1 MLKLYNHI
9 IPNEKEKEML
19 LFIIYLAFISLGLP
33 DSLLGSAWPTI
44 YRQFNV
50 PVSYMGFV
58 SMIISFCTIISA
70 LMSDRLTKKLGTGK
84 ITALSTAL
92 TAVGLF
98 GFSFSSQYWML
109 CLWALPYGLG
119 AGSIDAALNN
129 FVALHFKSR
138 HMSWLH
144 CMWGIGASFGP
155 YVMSYC
161 ITKHDSWNMGYATI
175 GIIQSVL
182 TFVIIISLP
191 LWNKRSEED
200 GTDDGAKSSN
210 RKALSI
216 KEILAIP
223 GAKEILITFF
233 CYCAVEQ
240 TAGQWAASYLT
251 IFKNVPAATAAS
263 FASLF
268 YIGITVGRAFSGFL
282 TIRFN
287 DTQMIHI
294 GQGIIALGIILLFLP
309 LGDIVS
315 LAGLIIIGL
324 GCAPIYPCVIHS
336 TPSLFGADKSQAVIG
351 VQMAAAYVGT
361 TLMPPLFGLLAN
373 HISFALFP
381 FYLGIILVL
390 MIVMYIKEN
399 KKTGSTVSE

>member
-1 MLKLYNHI
+1 M
-9 IPNEKEKEML
+9 PNEKEKEML

-251 IFKNVPAATAAS
+251 IFKDVPAATAAS

-390 MIVMYIKEN
+390 MIVMYMNVI

>member
-1 MLKLYNHI
+1 
-9 IPNEKEKEML
+9 ML

-70 LMSDRLTKKLGTGK
+70 LMSDRLTKRLGTGK
-84 ITALSTAL
+84 VTALSTAL

-251 IFKNVPAATAAS
+251 IFKDVPAATAAS

-268 YIGITVGRAFSGFL
+268 YIGITVGRAISGFL
-282 TIRFN
+282 TIKFN

-390 MIVMYIKEN
+390 MIVMYMNVI

>member
-1 MLKLYNHI
+1 
-9 IPNEKEKEML
+9 ML

-251 IFKNVPAATAAS
+251 IFKDVPAATAAS

-268 YIGITVGRAFSGFL
+268 YIGITVGRAISGFL

-390 MIVMYIKEN
+390 MIVMYMNVI

>member
-1 MLKLYNHI
+1 MTT
-9 IPNEKEKEML
+9 L
-19 LFIIYLAFISLGLP
+19 LIVIIYLAFISLGLP
-33 DSLLGSAWPTI
+33 DSLLGSAWPSMYQGLGSTI
-44 YRQFNV
+44 SGAGNIF
-50 PVSYMGFV
+50 
-58 SMIISFCTIISA
+58 MIISAGTIVSS
-70 LMSDRLTKKLGTGK
+70 LMSDRVIHRFGTGK
-84 ITALSTAL
+84 V
-92 TAVGLF
+92 TAVSVAMTAFSLF
-98 GFSFSSQYWML
+98 GFASCTAYWQL
-109 CLWALPYGLG
+109 CLFAIPYGLG
-119 AGSIDAALNN
+119 AGAVDSALNN
-129 FVALHFKSR
+129 YVALHLKAR

-182 TFVIIISLP
+182 TFIIIISLP

-200 GTDDGAKSSN
+200 GTDDGANASS

-251 IFKNVPAATAAS
+251 IFKDVPAATAAS

-268 YIGITVGRAFSGFL
+268 YIGITVGRAISGFL
-282 TIRFN
+282 TIKFN

-309 LGDIVS
+309 FGDVIS

-373 HISFALFP
+373 HISFALYP
-381 FYLGIILVL
+381 IYLGIILVL
-390 MIVMYIKEN
+390 MIVMYMNVI
-399 KKTGSTVSE
+399 KKTESAK

>member
-1 MLKLYNHI
+1 MLRRYNHI

-251 IFKNVPAATAAS
+251 IFKDVPAATAAS

-268 YIGITVGRAFSGFL
+268 YIGITVGRAISGFL

-373 HISFALFP
+373 HISFALYP

-390 MIVMYIKEN
+390 MIVMYMNVI

>member
-1 MLKLYNHI
+1 M
-9 IPNEKEKEML
+9 PNEKEKEML

-390 MIVMYIKEN
+390 MIVMYMNVI

>member
-1 MLKLYNHI
+1 
-9 IPNEKEKEML
+9 ML

-98 GFSFSSQYWML
+98 GFSFSSHYWML

-182 TFVIIISLP
+182 TFIIIISLP

-200 GTDDGAKSSN
+200 GTDDGANASS

-251 IFKNVPAATAAS
+251 IFKDVPAATAAS

-268 YIGITVGRAFSGFL
+268 YIGITVGRAISGFL
-282 TIRFN
+282 TIKFN

-309 LGDIVS
+309 LEMLSRSPVLLLSVS
-315 LAGLIIIGL
+315 AALRSTLA
-324 GCAPIYPCVIHS
+324 
-336 TPSLFGADKSQAVIG
+336 
-351 VQMAAAYVGT
+351 
-361 TLMPPLFGLLAN
+361 
-373 HISFALFP
+373 
-381 FYLGIILVL
+381 
-390 MIVMYIKEN
+390 
-399 KKTGSTVSE
+399 

>member
-1 MLKLYNHI
+1 
-9 IPNEKEKEML
+9 ML

-44 YRQFNV
+44 YRQFDV

-98 GFSFSSQYWML
+98 GFSFSSRYYML

-161 ITKHDSWNMGYATI
+161 ITDHDSWNMGYRVI
-175 GIIQSVL
+175 GFIQSAL
-182 TFVIIISLP
+182 TLVIIISLP
-191 LWNKRSEED
+191 LWNRRSEAD
-200 GTDDGAKSSN
+200 GTDDGAKASN
-210 RKALSI
+210 RRALSI

-251 IFKNVPAATAAS
+251 VFKGVPAATAAS

-268 YIGITVGRAFSGFL
+268 YIGITIGRAASGFL
-282 TIRFN
+282 TFKLN
-287 DTQMIHI
+287 DTQMIHL
-294 GQGIIALGIILLFLP
+294 GQGVIALGIILLFLP
-309 LGDIVS
+309 FGDIVS
-315 LAGLIIIGL
+315 LAGLIIVGL
-324 GCAPIYPCVIHS
+324 GCAPVYPSIIHS
-336 TPSLFGADKSQAVIG
+336 TPYRFGADKSQAIIG
-351 VQMAAAYVGT
+351 VQMAFAYIGT

-390 MIVMYIKEN
+390 MIVMYMNVIR
-399 KKTGSTVSE
+399 KTEPAVLK

>member
-1 MLKLYNHI
+1 
-9 IPNEKEKEML
+9 ML
-19 LFIIYLAFISLGLP
+19 LFIIYQAFISLGLP

-119 AGSIDAALNN
+119 AGSIDSALNN

-390 MIVMYIKEN
+390 MIVMYMNVI

>member
-1 MLKLYNHI
+1 
-9 IPNEKEKEML
+9 ML

-182 TFVIIISLP
+182 TFIIIISLP

-200 GTDDGAKSSN
+200 GTDDGANASS

-251 IFKNVPAATAAS
+251 IFKDVPAATAAS

-268 YIGITVGRAFSGFL
+268 YIGITVGRAISGFL
-282 TIRFN
+282 TIKFN

-309 LGDIVS
+309 FGDVIS

-390 MIVMYIKEN
+390 MIVMYMNVI

>member
-1 MLKLYNHI
+1 
-9 IPNEKEKEML
+9 ML

-70 LMSDRLTKKLGTGK
+70 LMSDRLTKRLGTGK
-84 ITALSTAL
+84 VTALSTAL

-182 TFVIIISLP
+182 IFVIIISLP

-251 IFKNVPAATAAS
+251 IFKDVPAATAAS

-268 YIGITVGRAFSGFL
+268 YIGITVGRAISGFL
-282 TIRFN
+282 TIKFN

-390 MIVMYIKEN
+390 MIVMYMNVI

>member
-1 MLKLYNHI
+1 
-9 IPNEKEKEML
+9 ML

-44 YRQFNV
+44 YKQFDV

-70 LMSDRLTKKLGTGK
+70 LLSDRLTKRLGTGK
-84 ITALSTAL
+84 VTALSTAL

-98 GFSFSSQYWML
+98 GFSLSSHYWML

-182 TFVIIISLP
+182 TFIIIISLP

-200 GTDDGAKSSN
+200 GTDDGANASS

-251 IFKNVPAATAAS
+251 IFKDVPAATAAS

-268 YIGITVGRAFSGFL
+268 YIGITVGRAISGFL
-282 TIRFN
+282 TIKFN

-309 LGDIVS
+309 FGDVIS

-373 HISFALFP
+373 HISFALYP
-381 FYLGIILVL
+381 IYLGIILVL
-390 MIVMYIKEN
+390 MIVMYMNVI

>member
-1 MLKLYNHI
+1 
-9 IPNEKEKEML
+9 ML

-44 YRQFNV
+44 YKQFDV

-70 LMSDRLTKKLGTGK
+70 LLSDRLTKRLGTGK
-84 ITALSTAL
+84 VTALSTAL

-251 IFKNVPAATAAS
+251 IFKDVPAATAAS

-268 YIGITVGRAFSGFL
+268 YIGITVGRAISGFL

-336 TPSLFGADKSQAVIG
+336 TPSLFGAGKSQAVIG

-390 MIVMYIKEN
+390 MIVMYMNVI

>member
-1 MLKLYNHI
+1 
-9 IPNEKEKEML
+9 ML

-44 YRQFNV
+44 YRQFDV

-70 LMSDRLTKKLGTGK
+70 LLSDRLTKKLGAGK

-182 TFVIIISLP
+182 TFIIIISLP

-200 GTDDGAKSSN
+200 GTDDGANASS

-251 IFKNVPAATAAS
+251 IFKDVPAATAAS

-268 YIGITVGRAFSGFL
+268 YIGITVGRAISGFL
-282 TIRFN
+282 TIKFN

-309 LGDIVS
+309 FGDVIS

-390 MIVMYIKEN
+390 MIVMYMNVI

>member
-1 MLKLYNHI
+1 M
-9 IPNEKEKEML
+9 PNEKEKEML

-251 IFKNVPAATAAS
+251 IFKDVPAATAAS

-361 TLMPPLFGLLAN
+361 TLMPSLFGLLAN

-390 MIVMYIKEN
+390 MIVMYMNVI